1 MKEKLIIQQKD
12 VDAVNQMLV
21 NPDSQL
27 LQDLCDLVEKFGGA
41 VAINEKA
48 KLIEELKNIRTAII
62 IHNIFFI

>member
-21 NPDSQL
+21 NPDSRL
-27 LQDLCDLVEKFGGA
+27 LQDLSDLVEKFGGA

-48 KLIEELKNIRTAII
+48 KQARDPETLMQGL
-62 IHNIFFI
+62 